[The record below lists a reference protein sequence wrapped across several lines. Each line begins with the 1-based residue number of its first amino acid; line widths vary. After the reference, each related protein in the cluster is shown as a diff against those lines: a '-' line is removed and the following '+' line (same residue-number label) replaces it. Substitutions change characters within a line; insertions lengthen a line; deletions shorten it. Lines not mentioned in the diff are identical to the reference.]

1 MQRCGWIFA
10 EDKTTKRKIIFFHS
24 IYAYKIYRIIYIFLP
39 PKHILQI
46 LPDVLFTQPREVGV
60 DIPRRSDIRMPQP
73 LLDVF
78 QLPSVVVENARRAV
92 TDIMET
98 HIGCKA
104 PAIFRRFS
112 CILRNFMV

>member
-1 MQRCGWIFA
+1 ML
-10 EDKTTKRKIIFFHS
+10 S
-24 IYAYKIYRIIYIFLP
+24 LP
-39 PKHILQI
+39 LEHLLQI
-46 LPDVLFTQPREVGV
+46 LPDVLLPQSREVSI
-60 DIPRRSDIRMPQP
+60 DIPRRPNIRMPQP

-92 TDIMET
+92 TDIVET

-104 PAIFRRFS
+104 PDIFRRFS